1 MAFKI
6 VTPGYEE
13 KFERWTDA
21 LEVANSMKSSLKS
34 WFKDIRILE
43 EVGTGVGA
51 GVGTRWTPVWVFGR
65 GRSHPEY
72 LGPGTYDRLA
82 RLFIAEAQDAAR
94 AEQMW
99 TIRGKDFVWG
109 DRTYLMGVLNVTPD
123 SFSDGGEFNTV
134 ETALVQAQTLVEAE
148 MDILD
153 IGGQSSRPGSK
164 PTTLAEECDRV
175 IPVIEA
181 IRAADNDMLRGI
193 PISVDTTRA
202 EVARAALTAGA
213 DIINDISGGTYEPEI
228 LEVAAE
234 FDVPIMLMH
243 LRGTPETMQQMTDYD
258 DLMQEIVT
266 FLAAQAD
273 KAVAAG
279 VNSKKIVVDPGIGFA
294 KTVQQ
299 NITILQ
305 QLEELKPLGCPI
317 LVGTSRK
324 SFIGKILDRPEAKD
338 RVWGTAATCGCAIA
352 HGADILRV
360 HDGPQMRD
368 VCRMAD
374 ELWRPLQQ
382 S

>member
-13 KFERWTDA
+13 EFERWTDA

-43 EVGTGVGA
+43 DG
-51 GVGTRWTPVWVFGR
+51 RPVWTYGR

-82 RLFIAEAQDAAR
+82 RLFIAEAQQATKAS
-94 AEQMW
+94 QMW
-99 TIRGKDFVWG
+99 RIRDKEFVWG

-134 ETALVQAQTLVEAE
+134 DTALAQAKKLVEAE

-164 PTTLAEECDRV
+164 PTTREAECDRV
-175 IPVIEA
+175 IPIIKA
-181 IRAADNDMLRGI
+181 IRAASHSELKRI

-202 EVARAALTAGA
+202 EIAKAALEAGA
-213 DIINDISGGTYEPEI
+213 DIVNDISGGTYEPEI
-228 LEVAAE
+228 FEVTAS
-234 FDVPIMLMH
+234 FDAPIMLMH
-243 LRGTPETMQQMTDYD
+243 LRGTPETMQQMTDYG
-258 DLMQEIVT
+258 DLMGEIIR

-279 VNSKKIVVDPGIGFA
+279 INPKKIVVDPGIGFA
-294 KTVQQ
+294 KTVRQ

-305 QLEELKPLGCPI
+305 ELETLKALGCPI

-338 RVWGTAATCGCAIA
+338 RVWGTAATCDCAIA

-374 ELWRPLQQ
+374 ALWR
-382 S
+382 

>member
-1 MAFKI
+1 MAFKV

-13 KFERWTDA
+13 TFERWTEA
-21 LEVANSMKSSLKS
+21 LEKANSMKSSLKS

-43 EVGTGVGA
+43 DG
-51 GVGTRWTPVWVFGR
+51 RPVWVFGR

-82 RLFIAEAQDAAR
+82 RLFITEAQSAVKS
-94 AEQMW
+94 EQMW
-99 TIRGKDFVWG
+99 KIRDSEFVWG

-134 ETALVQAQTLVEAE
+134 DTAIAQAQKLVDAE
-148 MDILD
+148 MDLLD

-164 PTTLAEECDRV
+164 PTTLTEECDRV
-175 IPVIEA
+175 IPIIKA
-181 IRAADNDMLRGI
+181 IRSAKNDRLKNI

-202 EVARAALTAGA
+202 EVAQTALEAGA
-213 DIINDISGGTYEPEI
+213 DIINDISGGTYEPDI
-228 LEVAAE
+228 FNVVSRFNA
-234 FDVPIMLMH
+234 PIMLMH
-243 LRGTPETMQQMTDYD
+243 LRGTPETMQQLTDYD
-258 DLMQEIVT
+258 DLMGEILS

-279 VNSKKIVVDPGIGFA
+279 IDPKKIVIDPGIGFA
-294 KTVQQ
+294 KTVEQ

-305 QLEELKPLGCPI
+305 ELEKLKRMGCPI

-360 HDGPQMRD
+360 HDGQAMRD

-374 ELWRPLQQ
+374 ALWRPLNQT
-382 S
+382 SLLKT

>member
-1 MAFKI
+1 MTFKI

-13 KFERWTDA
+13 VFERWTDA
-21 LEVANSMKSSLKS
+21 LAVANSMKSSLKS

-43 EVGTGVGA
+43 ENPSGW
-51 GVGTRWTPVWVFGR
+51 RPVWVFGR

-82 RLFIAEAQDAAR
+82 RLFIAEAQ
-94 AEQMW
+94 AETRSALMW
-99 TIRGKDFVWG
+99 TIRGKEFAWG

-123 SFSDGGEFNTV
+123 SFSDGGEFDTV
-134 ETALVQAQTLVEAE
+134 EAALAQAKTLVAAE

-153 IGGQSSRPGSK
+153 IGGQSSRPGAK

-175 IPVIEA
+175 IPVIKA
-181 IRAADNDMLRGI
+181 IRESDREGLRNM

-202 EVARAALTAGA
+202 AVAKAALAAGA
-213 DIINDISGGTYEPEI
+213 DIINDISGGTYEPKI
-228 LEVAAE
+228 FEVTAE
-234 FDVPIMLMH
+234 VDAPIMLMH
-243 LRGTPETMQQMTDYD
+243 LRGTPETMQQMTGYD
-258 DLMQEIVT
+258 DLMGEIVR

-279 VNSKKIVVDPGIGFA
+279 VNPKKIVVDPGIGFA
-294 KTVQQ
+294 KTVAQ

-305 QLEELKPLGCPI
+305 ELAALKALNCPI

-324 SFIGKILDRPEAKD
+324 SFIGKILDRPVAKD
-338 RVWGTAATCGCAIA
+338 RVWGTAATCDCAIA

-374 ELWRPLQQ
+374 ELWRPLAKV
-382 S
+382 

>member
-13 KFERWTDA
+13 EFERWTEA
-21 LEVANSMKSSLKS
+21 LEKANSMKSSLKS

-43 EVGTGVGA
+43 DG
-51 GVGTRWTPVWVFGR
+51 RPVWVYGR

-82 RLFIAEAQDAAR
+82 RLFITEAQG
-94 AEQMW
+94 EVKSSQMW
-99 TIRGKDFVWG
+99 KIRDTEFVWG

-123 SFSDGGEFNTV
+123 SFSDGGEFNTL
-134 ETALVQAQTLVEAE
+134 ETALQQAHKLVQAE
-148 MDILD
+148 MDMLD
-153 IGGQSSRPGSK
+153 IGGQSARPGSK
-164 PTTLAEECDRV
+164 PTTLAEERDRV
-175 IPVIEA
+175 IPIIQA
-181 IRAADNDMLRGI
+181 IRSSEHTALKNV

-202 EVARAALTAGA
+202 EVARAALEAGA
-213 DIINDISGGTYEPEI
+213 DIINDISSGTYDPDI
-228 LEVAAE
+228 FKVVAQ
-234 FDVPIMLMH
+234 FDAPMMLMH
-243 LRGTPETMQQMTDYD
+243 LRGTPETMQQMTAYD
-258 DLMQEIVT
+258 DLMGEIIT

-273 KAVAAG
+273 QAVAAG
-279 VNSKKIVVDPGIGFA
+279 IDPKKIAVDPGIGFA
-294 KTVQQ
+294 KTVDQ

-305 QLEELKPLGCPI
+305 QLEGLKRLRCPI

-324 SFIGKILDRPEAKD
+324 SFIGKILDRPDAKD

-360 HDGPQMRD
+360 HDGPEMRD

-374 ELWRPLQQ
+374 ELWRPLAKTALLK

>member
-13 KFERWTDA
+13 EFERWTEA
-21 LEVANSMKSSLKS
+21 LEKANSMKSSLKS

-43 EVGTGVGA
+43 DG
-51 GVGTRWTPVWVFGR
+51 RPVWVYGR

-82 RLFIAEAQDAAR
+82 RLFITEAQD
-94 AEQMW
+94 EVKSSQMW
-99 TIRGKDFVWG
+99 KIRDTEFVWG

-123 SFSDGGEFNTV
+123 SFSDGGEFNTL
-134 ETALVQAQTLVEAE
+134 ETALQQAHKLVQAE
-148 MDILD
+148 MDMLD
-153 IGGQSSRPGSK
+153 IGGQSARPGSK
-164 PTTLAEECDRV
+164 PTTLAEERDRV
-175 IPVIEA
+175 IPIIQA
-181 IRAADNDMLRGI
+181 IRSSEHTALKNI

-202 EVARAALTAGA
+202 EVARAALEAGA
-213 DIINDISGGTYEPEI
+213 DIINDISSGTYDPDI
-228 LEVAAE
+228 FKVVAQ
-234 FDVPIMLMH
+234 FDAPMMLMH
-243 LRGTPETMQQMTDYD
+243 LRGTPETMQQMTAYD
-258 DLMQEIVT
+258 DLMGEIIT

-273 KAVAAG
+273 QAVAAG
-279 VNSKKIVVDPGIGFA
+279 IDPKKIAVDPGIGFA
-294 KTVQQ
+294 KTVEQ

-305 QLEELKPLGCPI
+305 QLEGLKRLRCPI

-324 SFIGKILDRPEAKD
+324 SFIGKILDRPDAKD

-360 HDGPQMRD
+360 HDGPEMRD

-374 ELWRPLQQ
+374 ELWRPLAKTALLK

>member
-13 KFERWTDA
+13 EFERWTDA
-21 LEVANSMKSSLKS
+21 LEKANSMKSALKS

-43 EVGTGVGA
+43 DGK
-51 GVGTRWTPVWVFGR
+51 PVWVFGR

-82 RLFIAEAQDAAR
+82 RLFITEAQAEAK

-99 TIRGKDFVWG
+99 TLRGKEFIWG

-134 ETALVQAQTLVEAE
+134 ETALAQAKNLVAAE
-148 MDILD
+148 IDILD

-164 PTTLAEECDRV
+164 PTTLEEERDRV
-175 IPVIEA
+175 IPVIQA
-181 IRAADNDMLRGI
+181 IRSAEETALKNI

-202 EVARAALTAGA
+202 QVARAALEAGA
-213 DIINDISGGTYEPEI
+213 DIINDISSGTYDPEI
-228 LEVAAE
+228 FKVTAKFNA
-234 FDVPIMLMH
+234 PIMLMH
-243 LRGTPETMQQMTDYD
+243 LRGTPETMQQMTNYD
-258 DLMQEIVT
+258 NLMQEIVQ
-266 FLAAQAD
+266 FLAQQAD
-273 KAVAAG
+273 KAVEAG
-279 VNSKKIVVDPGIGFA
+279 IDPKKIVVDPGIGFA
-294 KTVQQ
+294 KTVEQ
-299 NITILQ
+299 NVLILQ
-305 QLEELKPLGCPI
+305 QLEALKVLNCPI

-324 SFIGKILDRPEAKD
+324 SFIGKILNRPDAKD
-338 RVWGTAATCGCAIA
+338 RVWGTAATCSCAIA

-374 ELWRPLQQ
+374 ELWRPLRRTSLIQ
-382 S
+382 SS

>member
-13 KFERWTDA
+13 VFERWTDA

-43 EVGTGVGA
+43 ETGTG
-51 GVGTRWTPVWVFGR
+51 WTPIWTFGR

-82 RLFIAEAQDAAR
+82 RLFIEEAQT
-94 AEQMW
+94 ESKSSQMW
-99 TIRGKDFVWG
+99 RIRDREFVWG

-134 ETALVQAQTLVEAE
+134 ETALIQAKHLVEAK

-153 IGGQSSRPGSK
+153 IGGQSARPGSK
-164 PTTLAEECDRV
+164 PTTREEEINRV

-181 IRAADNDMLRGI
+181 IRSASHDWLREI

-202 EVARAALTAGA
+202 EVAKAALDAGA

-228 LEVAAE
+228 LEVTAA
-234 FDVPIMLMH
+234 FDAPIMLMH

-258 DLMQEIVT
+258 DLMGEIVR

-279 VNSKKIVVDPGIGFA
+279 IDSKKIVVDPGIGFA
-294 KTVQQ
+294 KTVRQ

-305 QLEELKPLGCPI
+305 ELEALKVLNCPI

-324 SFIGKILDRPEAKD
+324 SFIGKILDQPEAKD

-374 ELWRPLQQ
+374 ELWR
-382 S
+382 

>member
-13 KFERWTDA
+13 EFERWTDA
-21 LEVANSMKSSLKS
+21 LDVANSMKASLKS

-43 EVGTGVGA
+43 EEGG
-51 GVGTRWTPVWVFGR
+51 RWTPVWVFGR

-82 RLFIAEAQDAAR
+82 RLFITEAQAAAK

-123 SFSDGGEFNTV
+123 SFSDGGEFTTV
-134 ETALVQAQTLVEAE
+134 EAALAQAQKLVAVE

-153 IGGQSSRPGSK
+153 IGGQSARPGSK
-164 PTTLAEECDRV
+164 PTTMEEECGRV

-181 IRAADNDMLRGI
+181 IRAADNDALRGI

-202 EVARAALTAGA
+202 DVARAALAAGA

-228 LEVAAE
+228 LEVTAE

-243 LRGTPETMQQMTDYD
+243 LRGTPGNNAAD
-258 DLMQEIVT
+258 DGL
-266 FLAAQAD
+266 
-273 KAVAAG
+273 
-279 VNSKKIVVDPGIGFA
+279 
-294 KTVQQ
+294 
-299 NITILQ
+299 
-305 QLEELKPLGCPI
+305 
-317 LVGTSRK
+317 
-324 SFIGKILDRPEAKD
+324 
-338 RVWGTAATCGCAIA
+338 
-352 HGADILRV
+352 
-360 HDGPQMRD
+360 
-368 VCRMAD
+368 
-374 ELWRPLQQ
+374 
-382 S
+382 